1 MDDPTRVTL
10 PTTRE
15 VFPFLT
21 TDKDDARLEAIKFN
35 IGHSRYE
42 IYISLLEGS
51 YEISDI
57 LPHLLSFKNKVKSAV
72 STEAHLPVALFRIVT
87 RTMGSVLAGVWDQVI
102 AEAGDE
108 AETVSRKQQVA
119 NHGGSNSCYLTYYP

>member
-10 PTTRE
+10 PTSRQ

-42 IYISLLEGS
+42 IYISILEGS
-51 YEISDI
+51 YEIHDI

-72 STEAHLPVALFRIVT
+72 STEAHLSESIMVT
-87 RTMGSVLAGVWDQVI
+87 IKVSGLTLLAFGPIKVGSCD
-102 AEAGDE
+102 
-108 AETVSRKQQVA
+108 
-119 NHGGSNSCYLTYYP
+119 H